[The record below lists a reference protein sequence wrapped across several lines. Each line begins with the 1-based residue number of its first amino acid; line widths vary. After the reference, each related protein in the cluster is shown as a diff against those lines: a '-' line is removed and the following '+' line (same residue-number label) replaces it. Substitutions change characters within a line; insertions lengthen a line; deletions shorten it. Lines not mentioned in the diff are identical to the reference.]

1 MSRRITRAELERA
14 VTAERERHDDLDEY
28 SRRLWLR
35 LAGVDPDTVTGVPP
49 EDVIDAIA
57 LEKAREVIER
67 RYIDPYVADAD
78 VVVAFLSEQ
87 RDTLNRKPFRMG
99 PKWQES

>member
-1 MSRRITRAELERA
+1 MSRRITKAELERA

-35 LAGVDPDTVTGVPP
+35 ISGVDPDTVTGVPP

-57 LEKAREVIER
+57 LEKAREVIAR

-78 VVVAFLSEQ
+78 VVVAFLSGQ
-87 RDTLNRKPFRMG
+87 RDTLNQKPFRMG
-99 PKWQES
+99 PERKDA